1 MCYYSPDHPR
11 AFFDHDPKL
20 SPWID
25 PEDIR
30 KRGAVIIWRSE
41 DMPDYV
47 KQYPNALRLAPITLE
62 RQIPG
67 WIRKFVPAPRE
78 VVFFAAFIP
87 PSSRTEPNS
96 PAKTR

>member
-1 MCYYSPDHPR
+1 MCYYSPDHPK
-11 AFFDHDPKL
+11 AFFDHDLNL

-30 KRGAVIIWRSE
+30 KKGAIILWRSKKV
-41 DMPDYV
+41 PDYLA
-47 KQYPNALRLAPITLE
+47 QYPTARRLAPITLE
-62 RQIPG
+62 RQIPA
-67 WIRKFVPAPRE
+67 WIRKLLPAPKE

-87 PSSRTEPNS
+87 PSSRTEPQS